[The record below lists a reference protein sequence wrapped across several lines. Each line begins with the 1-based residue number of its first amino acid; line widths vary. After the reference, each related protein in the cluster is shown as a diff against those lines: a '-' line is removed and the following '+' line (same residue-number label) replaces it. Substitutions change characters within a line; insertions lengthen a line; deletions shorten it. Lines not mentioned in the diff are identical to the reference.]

1 MWKNL
6 PVKTFIDTMYTVPM
20 KNKVQKYRWD
30 KGWTESQLSR
40 KSGVSKSTINNLEN
54 GKTTNPSTE
63 VAFRLADALGVDVR
77 ELFSY

>member
-1 MWKNL
+1 M
-6 PVKTFIDTMYTVPM
+6 DTLYTVTM
-20 KNKVQKYRWD
+20 KNKVQKYRLD

-40 KSGVSKSTINNLEN
+40 RSGVSKSTINNLEN